1 MMPGFTDAAEALKA
15 VAGRADPKRLAG
27 VNAVVLFDLA
37 GEGGGQWTAT
47 IKDGQFD
54 LVEGAKSPSNVT
66 FKMKA
71 ADFTGIVNGTLNP
84 VAAFMQGR
92 VRVEGDMSVAMQLQ
106 TLFT

>member
-1 MMPGFTDAAEALKA
+1 MPGITD
-15 VAGRADPKRLAG
+15 VASAFQAITSRADPKRLAG
-27 VNAVVLFDLA
+27 VNAVVVFDLA

-47 IKDGQFD
+47 IKDGQFS
-54 LVEGAKSPSNVT
+54 LAEGAQSPASVT

-71 ADFTGIVNGTLNP
+71 ADFQAIVSGTLNP

-92 VRVEGDMSVAMQLQ
+92 IRVEGDMSVAMQLQ